1 MSSSEAT
8 NGEIIYLI
16 HSRASIGRTLEGD
29 IPHNAVLMKIP
40 LVRLSWPGESGRP
53 LCVCG
58 GEALASSG
66 PAASPHLPPDGTT
79 RAQSDSSD
87 SRLYRGHSLS
97 DPPLSRDPCHPL
109 HAPPLLHAGTP
120 PALPSFSS
128 SPVIFMGGGV
138 GWDVKWERSFPRFAH
153 LLSLLPG
160 WIGIKIREFNFA
172 AKSRFPRE
180 GRPCGVCGPKKPPH
194 PDPAVLP
201 SRREDESEGSRVG
214 PQAPPTEEA

>member
-1 MSSSEAT
+1 MEQ
-8 NGEIIYLI
+8 IIYLI

-40 LVRLSWPGESGRP
+40 LVRLSWPREGGRP
-53 LCVCG
+53 LSVCG

-66 PAASPHLPPDGTT
+66 PAAPPHLPPDGTT
-79 RAQSDSSD
+79 RAQSDSSY

-97 DPPLSRDPCHPL
+97 DPPLSRDPCYPL
-109 HAPPLLHAGTP
+109 HTPPLPCGHASCSP
-120 PALPSFSS
+120 FLFILPSDFY
-128 SPVIFMGGGV
+128 GGGVWV
-138 GWDVKWERSFPRFAH
+138 GWDVKWERSLPALPTCSASSYPAGLELKSGNSI
-153 LLSLLPG
+153 LLRNLGFLGKEDPAEYAG
-160 WIGIKIREFNFA
+160 QRN
-172 AKSRFPRE
+172 
-180 GRPCGVCGPKKPPH
+180 PPH